1 MAAGHIG
8 AVAVG
13 ALVGSAV
20 GLAVSCRKK
29 TLFKKAHRMATS
41 SDVELPVRLVDHVLR
56 FLRRRMVASSIAGIA
71 LLLLVSMLFSADHG
85 PRFWAKW
92 LPWLVIALP
101 LFVIAFTFLMTAWP
115 RWRGSGAP
123 RITHA
128 RKLSPRHAFTGT
140 EYAVVVLG
148 GMLSA
153 LGAAWGLRHFDAP
166 ASLWVAG
173 IGSMCLSVVVWWSCV
188 VATMNRPTS
197 ASDAVE
203 LSWDDMLRFESVRGL
218 SVLAS
223 WGSATVILLT
233 DWMATQ
239 TGAPQGTP
247 WPLYLAVCAVAI
259 VALVFQQ
266 GRQLWRRAWA

>member
-1 MAAGHIG
+1 MTAGAIG
-8 AVAVG
+8 ATALS

-20 GLAVSCRKK
+20 GLAITCRKK
-29 TLFKKAHRMATS
+29 TLFKRAHRLATS
-41 SDVELPVRLVDHVLR
+41 SNIELPVRLVDHVLR
-56 FLRRRMVASSIAGIA
+56 FLRRRMVATSVGIVA
-71 LLLLVSMLFSADHG
+71 LLVLENTFFSADHG
-85 PRFWAKW
+85 PRFWSRS

-101 LFVIAFTFLMTAWP
+101 LFLIVFTFMMTLWP
-115 RWRGSGAP
+115 RWRGSGTP

-128 RKLSPRHAFTGT
+128 RRLSPRHAFTGT

-148 GMLSA
+148 GILSA
-153 LGAAWGLRHFDAP
+153 LGAGWGLRHFDAP
-166 ASLWVAG
+166 AWTWFAW
-173 IGSMCLSVVVWWSCV
+173 IASMCLSIVVWWSCA

-197 ASDAVE
+197 ASDALE

-223 WGSATVILLT
+223 WGSATVILLA
-233 DWMATQ
+233 DWMAAQ
-239 TGAPQGTP
+239 AGAPQATF
-247 WPLYLAVCAVAI
+247 WPLYLAVGSLVM